1 MSAPLVSSRD
11 VVALFDGIAATDPQ
25 LAKTLATTGFRC
37 GRTSVGAGLLAV
49 ENNDGFL
56 HVSSLSPLNKL
67 FGGEFIPVLDYVGD
81 IVRFEFVE
89 NR

>member
-11 VVALFDGIAATDPQ
+11 VVALLDGIAATDPR
-25 LAKTLATTGFRC
+25 LAKTLTTTGFRC
-37 GRTSVGAGLLAV
+37 ERTSVGVLAV

-67 FGGEFIPVLDYVGD
+67 FGGEFRPVLDYVGD
-81 IVRFEFVE
+81 IVRFEFIE